1 MHPIKLNDIL
11 QLLDLQHVKV
21 RFNLSF
27 GGNWNLIE
35 IFKNIKSNVLL
46 KIQMKT
52 KTFSIV
58 FLILFI
64 IIPSVQSQLLWKI
77 SGNGLSKPSY
87 LLGTHHLIEKEK
99 IPSFGSIAACITQT
113 DVVAGEMDM
122 SRMMSMQIKLMKVA
136 IMKDTTMNQLLS
148 NDDYHLVDTRF
159 RELMGT
165 GLDKLGKLKPV
176 MLSTLYELK
185 LYMKEMNIKKE
196 PEALDIAVQNIGKK
210 NKKKIYGLETI
221 DQQIDILFNSK
232 SLKRQ
237 AEILVETV
245 RDENKMPESLKQLNA
260 AYLAG
265 DLETISRLA
274 KEDESMTEEDM
285 NIMIYNRNK
294 NWMDQLLKMIPEK
307 SCFIAVGC
315 YHLIDKQ
322 GLIQGFRN
330 AGYIVEP
337 VE

>member
-1 MHPIKLNDIL
+1 
-11 QLLDLQHVKV
+11 
-21 RFNLSF
+21 
-27 GGNWNLIE
+27 
-35 IFKNIKSNVLL
+35 
-46 KIQMKT
+46 MKT
-52 KTFSIV
+52 RTFTIT
-58 FLILFI
+58 FFILFI
-64 IIPSVQSQLLWKI
+64 IFPSVHAQLLWKI

-99 IPSFGSIAACITQT
+99 IPSFGSIEACIPLT
-113 DVVAGEMDM
+113 DVVVGEMDM
-122 SRMMSMQIKLMKVA
+122 SRMISMQLKLVKAA

-148 NDDYHLVDTRF
+148 KDDYQLVDTRF
-159 RELMGT
+159 RELMGS
-165 GLDKLGKLKPV
+165 GLNKLGKLKPV

-221 DQQIDILFNSK
+221 DQQIDILIFSK

-245 RDENKMPESLKQLNA
+245 REDRKMPELLKQLNA
-260 AYLAG
+260 AYLSG

-285 NIMIYNRNK
+285 NILIYNRNK
-294 NWMDQLLKMIPEK
+294 KWMEQLLKMIPEK

-315 YHLIDKQ
+315 YHLLDQQ
-322 GLIQGFRN
+322 GLIQGFRD
-330 AGYIVEP
+330 AGYTVEP
-337 VE
+337 LE